1 MNASDPVADSKKKM
15 REATLAQRDAL
26 PPEVRAAAAET
37 IAVRGLPIDVKQGTV
52 VSGFMP
58 IKSEI
63 NPLPLMKKLA
73 ESGAL
78 LALPRIAGRGQ
89 PLSMRAWAVGD
100 PFERG
105 QWGIREPQASA
116 PEVVPDIVLAPLAAF
131 DRKGHRL
138 GYGAGYYDMTI
149 RKARSSKPVT
159 VIGLAFS
166 LQEFPDVPVTERDE
180 LLDFVL
186 TEREIVDL
194 RGA

>member
-1 MNASDPVADSKKKM
+1 MNTSDPIADSKKKM

-37 IAVRGLPIDVKQGTV
+37 IAARGLPIEVKQGAV

-73 ESGAL
+73 GSGAQ

-149 RKARSSKPVT
+149 RRARSSKPVT

>member
-1 MNASDPVADSKKKM
+1 MISSDTIAENKTKL

-37 IAVRGLPIDVKQGTV
+37 IAERGIPFDVKGKI

-58 IKSEI
+58 IKTEI
-63 NPLPLMKKLA
+63 NPLPLMNRLA
-73 ESGAL
+73 DAGAS
-78 LALPRIAGRGQ
+78 LALPRIAGRGK

-100 PFERG
+100 LFEKG
-105 QWGIREPQASA
+105 QWGIREPQSSA

-131 DRKGHRL
+131 DRKGNRL

-149 RKARSSKPVT
+149 KAARAKKPVI
-159 VIGLAFS
+159 VIGLAYSIQQFN
-166 LQEFPDVPVTERDE
+166 EVPVTERDE
-180 LLDFVL
+180 RLDLVL
-186 TEREIVDL
+186 TEREIIDL